1 MCRDVI
7 MFIIIIII
15 IAITAAGTLSIILI
29 RYQRA
34 ERVTKWS

>member
-1 MCRDVI
+1 

>member
-7 MFIIIIII
+7 MFIIIII